1 MVTDQIPDYSDV
13 LGRMVH
19 CKVDRPLGSY
29 HPKHPDIVYPVNYG
43 FVPGIFAGDGEEQ
56 DVYILGVDE
65 PVEEFTGKVLAVY
78 HRFDDVEDKWIVV
91 PEGVSFSKEYIL
103 QKIDFQEKFFD
114 GELFMAESTK
124 NF

>member
-1 MVTDQIPDYSDV
+1 MYRVIQPDYSDV
-13 LGRMVH
+13 VGKMVH
-19 CKVDRPLGSY
+19 CKVDRPLGSN

-43 FVPGIFAGDGEEQ
+43 FVPGIFAGDGENQ

-114 GELFMAESTK
+114 GELFMAECPK